1 MIAARALTPDEFREN
16 IPRLGHILADAVNGG
31 AGVSFMLP
39 FSDED
44 GAAYWANQTSGVESG
59 YKIIFGAFDGD
70 EIIGTV
76 TLDKAW
82 PPNQPHRGDI
92 AKMLVLSS
100 HRRRGVGKLLLDAL
114 EAKAREMRLTLLT
127 FDTVSDSPAESFY
140 RGLGFTCIGR
150 IPDYALSPSGKPD
163 ATSIFYKKL

>member
-1 MIAARALTPDEFREN
+1 MLARALTPEEFRAS

-39 FSDED
+39 FTDED
-44 GAAYWANQTSGVESG
+44 GAGYWVNQMGGVNSGV
-59 YKIIFGAFDGD
+59 KIVFAAFDG
-70 EIIGTV
+70 ENIIGTV

-92 AKMLVLSS
+92 AKMLVLSI

-114 EAKAREMRLTLLT
+114 EGKARDLGLTLLT
-127 FDTVSDSPAESFY
+127 FDTTTDSPAETFY
-140 RGLGFTCIGR
+140 RNLGFTCIGN
-150 IPDYALSPSGKPD
+150 IPDYAMSPTGTFEP
-163 ATSIFYKKL
+163 TSIFYKKL

>member
-1 MIAARALTPDEFREN
+1 MQARALTPDEFRAN
-16 IPRLGHILADAVNGG
+16 TPRLGQILADAVNGG

-44 GAAYWANQTSGVESG
+44 GAAYWANQTGGVESG
-59 YKIIFGAFDGD
+59 YKIIFAAFDGD

-76 TLDKAW
+76 TLDRAW

-114 EAKAREMRLTLLT
+114 EAKARAMELTLLT
-127 FDTVSDSPAESFY
+127 FDTTTDSPAETFY
-140 RGLGFTCIGR
+140 LNLGFTCIGS
-150 IPDYALSPSGKPD
+150 IPDYALSPTGQLD

>member
-1 MIAARALTPDEFREN
+1 MLARALTTDEFRAS

-39 FSDED
+39 FTDED
-44 GAAYWANQTSGVESG
+44 GAAYWANQTGGVESG
-59 YKIIFGAFDGD
+59 YKIIFAAFDAE
-70 EIIGTV
+70 EIVGTV

-114 EAKAREMRLTLLT
+114 EARAREMGITLLT
-127 FDTVSDSPAESFY
+127 FDTTTNSPAESFY
-140 RGLGFTCIGR
+140 RNLGFTCIGS
-150 IPDYALSPSGKPD
+150 IPDYALSPTGQMD

>member
-1 MIAARALTPDEFREN
+1 MLVRALTPDEFRAS

-39 FSDED
+39 FTDAD
-44 GAAYWANQTSGVESG
+44 GARYWTDQTQNVDGGS
-59 YKIIFGAFDGD
+59 KIVFAAFDGAD
-70 EIIGTV
+70 IIGTV

-114 EAKAREMRLTLLT
+114 EAKAREMRLSLLT